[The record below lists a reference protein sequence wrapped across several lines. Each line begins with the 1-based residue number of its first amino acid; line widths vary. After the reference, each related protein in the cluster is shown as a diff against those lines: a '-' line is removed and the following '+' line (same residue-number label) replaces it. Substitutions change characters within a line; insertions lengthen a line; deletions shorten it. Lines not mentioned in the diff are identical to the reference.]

1 MPQQGQDDAE
11 NMITADAG
19 GVVSFRKTGVMQTI
33 QYEMHVPPNALNQDQ
48 QISLRLKDTYGQGF
62 VLEITSDA
70 TFTIEPHL
78 HFNYLL
84 DISLAEV
91 LGYDLG
97 SLLDDF
103 GESQRV
109 SDFVSWAEDMQKP
122 HDLPVSST
130 PIRKPDLYRLGLYHY
145 DSRQDHWVPENS
157 YVEVRLIRTEQN
169 RRYLSIY
176 AYTRMDGFS
185 QYALGDTAPMITKDP
200 GRASMPTR
208 LVQDPPEF
216 DITKIH
222 TTFIPQTD
230 SLQ

>member
-1 MPQQGQDDAE
+1 MR
-11 NMITADAG
+11 
-19 GVVSFRKTGVMQTI
+19 VVSLVFEKTGVMQTI

-62 VLEITSDA
+62 VLEITSNA
-70 TFTIEPHL
+70 TFTIERHL

-109 SDFVSWAEDMQKP
+109 SDFVSWPKDMQNP

-130 PIRKPDLYRLGLYHY
+130 PIRKPDLYRLGLITMIA
-145 DSRQDHWVPENS
+145 DKITGS
-157 YVEVRLIRTEQN
+157 LK
-169 RRYLSIY
+169 
-176 AYTRMDGFS
+176 TRMS
-185 QYALGDTAPMITKDP
+185 K
-200 GRASMPTR
+200 S
-208 LVQDPPEF
+208 V
-216 DITKIH
+216 
-222 TTFIPQTD
+222 
-230 SLQ
+230 

>member
-1 MPQQGQDDAE
+1 MR
-11 NMITADAG
+11 
-19 GVVSFRKTGVMQTI
+19 VVSLVFEKTGVMQTI

-97 SLLDDF
+97 SLLDYF

-109 SDFVSWAEDMQKP
+109 SDFVSWPKDMQNP

-130 PIRKPDLYRLGLYHY
+130 PIRKPDLYRLGLITMIA
-145 DSRQDHWVPENS
+145 DKITGS
-157 YVEVRLIRTEQN
+157 LK
-169 RRYLSIY
+169 
-176 AYTRMDGFS
+176 TRMS
-185 QYALGDTAPMITKDP
+185 K
-200 GRASMPTR
+200 S
-208 LVQDPPEF
+208 V
-216 DITKIH
+216 
-222 TTFIPQTD
+222 
-230 SLQ
+230 

>member
-1 MPQQGQDDAE
+1 
-11 NMITADAG
+11 
-19 GVVSFRKTGVMQTI
+19 MQ
-33 QYEMHVPPNALNQDQ
+33 N
-48 QISLRLKDTYGQGF
+48 
-62 VLEITSDA
+62 
-70 TFTIEPHL
+70 
-78 HFNYLL
+78 
-84 DISLAEV
+84 
-91 LGYDLG
+91 
-97 SLLDDF
+97 
-103 GESQRV
+103 
-109 SDFVSWAEDMQKP
+109 P

-145 DSRQDHWVPENS
+145 DSRQNHWVPENS

-200 GRASMPTR
+200 GRAFMPTR